1 MRDRAQSGQTHRD
14 WYRADLQ
21 AQEVFA
27 SLRSGDVPAC
37 EILQVNNAVRSMIR
51 DNKNHQIDNAIASGS
66 WDGMISM
73 DQAIAKLYKE
83 GRVSQEVALLYADKP
98 EQLKRQL

>member
-1 MRDRAQSGQTHRD
+1 MVSQQLLPDVSG
-14 WYRADLQ
+14 
-21 AQEVFA
+21 
-27 SLRSGDVPAC
+27 GMIPAC

-51 DNKNHQIDNAIASGS
+51 DNKNHQIDN
-66 WDGMISM
+66 
-73 DQAIAKLYKE
+73 AIAKLYKE

>member
-51 DNKNHQIDNAIASGS
+51 DNKNHQIDNAIA
-66 WDGMISM
+66 
-73 DQAIAKLYKE
+73 KLYKE

>member
-1 MRDRAQSGQTHRD
+1 MVSQQLLPDVSG
-14 WYRADLQ
+14 
-21 AQEVFA
+21 
-27 SLRSGDVPAC
+27 GMIPAC

-51 DNKNHQIDNAIASGS
+51 DNKSHQIDNAIASGS
-66 WDGMISM
+66 RDGMISM

>member
-1 MRDRAQSGQTHRD
+1 MVSQQ
-14 WYRADLQ
+14 L
-21 AQEVFA
+21 
-27 SLRSGDVPAC
+27 LPDVKGGMIPAC

>member
-1 MRDRAQSGQTHRD
+1 MVSQQLLPDVSG
-14 WYRADLQ
+14 
-21 AQEVFA
+21 
-27 SLRSGDVPAC
+27 GMIPAC

-51 DNKNHQIDNAIASGS
+51 DNKIHQIDI
-66 WDGMISM
+66 
-73 DQAIAKLYKE
+73 AIAKLYKE